1 MFITIFNVVERS
13 LKSWYL
19 ELTRSNWWLKL
30 SEQWMNA
37 ISHVI
42 PYTFFFFLKTEWPI
56 NMTRCNTTS
65 TASVYA
71 DLRRFFLVLC
81 QHINCFQYH
90 SYSLISILFNNK
102 ILCMNSVISHKAFY
116 DLFFQITF
124 LLLNH
129 IFLKVLIWRVVVVI
143 FPIVFVWKYISN

>member
-1 MFITIFNVVERS
+1 MIFRIDQIQLMAEIKWTVNERYFSRHTI
-13 LKSWYL
+13 
-19 ELTRSNWWLKL
+19 
-30 SEQWMNA
+30 
-37 ISHVI
+37 H
-42 PYTFFFFLKTEWPI
+42 FFFLKTEWPI